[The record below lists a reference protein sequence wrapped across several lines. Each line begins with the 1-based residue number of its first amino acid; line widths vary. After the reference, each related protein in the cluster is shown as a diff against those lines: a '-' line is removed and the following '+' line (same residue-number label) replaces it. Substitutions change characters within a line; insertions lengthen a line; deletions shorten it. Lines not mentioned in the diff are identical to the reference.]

1 MKIVRITISIFTI
14 VYCQSRQ
21 KAWLNK
27 HWRTVWNIL
36 VYQQTANQTL
46 WNMKRGPG
54 SIWFIFNK
62 GSAACSWPQ
71 INPWWRPG
79 RCMFRLSVFDET
91 LHITISLVKQEL
103 LYGRK
108 MTSEHKVPLRG
119 AAFCLCQMQRA
130 PQVQIPKVTFSW
142 NLQ

>member
-1 MKIVRITISIFTI
+1 
-14 VYCQSRQ
+14 
-21 KAWLNK
+21 
-27 HWRTVWNIL
+27 
-36 VYQQTANQTL
+36 
-46 WNMKRGPG
+46 
-54 SIWFIFNK
+54 
-62 GSAACSWPQ
+62 
-71 INPWWRPG
+71 
-79 RCMFRLSVFDET
+79 MFRLSAFDEM